1 MSQELNDLSIEQLE
15 ALSFELTAQRQAI
28 RQQAIAVQKMLGQK
42 NEQLRVNKLLG
53 REVTIIEPTSIE
65 PAKRT
70 KP

>member
-65 PAKRT
+65 PAKD
-70 KP
+70 